1 MPELPVLKGPHTP
14 PFIQTVGVRWDLV
27 RGDAYL
33 RDIPALAGLGERPL
47 ALTSNVTFFVG
58 ENGSGKSTL
67 LEAMAVAWG
76 LNPEGGT
83 RNYAFSTRDSHS
95 ALSEGIE
102 MRRGLLRPWSA
113 FFLRAESFYNV
124 ATAAE
129 GYGRMAYR
137 NPATGRR
144 RLLHEMSHGEAFL
157 GFIQDASKENGLYL
171 LDEPEAAL
179 SVSRQLTLLL
189 EMHRLASHGSQL
201 GVATHSPILLSLPGA
216 QIVSFDGGELHDI
229 SYEETESY
237 QLTALFVNDRDR
249 LLRELLEEPSGEGA
263 GAV

>member
-1 MPELPVLKGPHTP
+1 MGTVEAVPGEA
-14 PFIQTVGVRWDLV
+14 PFIKTVGVRWELV

-33 RDIPALAGLGERPL
+33 RRIPALAGLGDRPL
-47 ALTSNVTFFVG
+47 ELASSVAFFVG

-83 RNYAFSTRDSHS
+83 RNYAFSTRDTHS

-102 MRRGLLRPWSA
+102 MRRGLLRPRGA

-129 GYGRMAYR
+129 GYGDVAYR
-137 NPATGRR
+137 DPVTGRR

-157 GFIQDASKENGLYL
+157 GFIQDASRENGLYF

-179 SVSRQLTLLL
+179 SPSRQLTLLL
-189 EMHRLASHGSQL
+189 EMHRLALHGSQL
-201 GVATHSPILLSLPGA
+201 VVATHSPILLGLPGA
-216 QIVSFDGGELHDI
+216 QIVSFDGGELHGI

-237 QLTALFVNDRDR
+237 QVTSLFVNDRER
-249 LLRELLEEPSGEGA
+249 LLRQLFGA
-263 GAV
+263 